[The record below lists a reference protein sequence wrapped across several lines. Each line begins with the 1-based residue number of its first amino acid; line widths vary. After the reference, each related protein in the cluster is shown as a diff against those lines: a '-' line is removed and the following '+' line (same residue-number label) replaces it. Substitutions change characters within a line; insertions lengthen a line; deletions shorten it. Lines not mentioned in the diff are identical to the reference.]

1 MEHLLQVLSHLT
13 EPEILVRYSKYL
25 LIIVAVYSFIEVVFP
40 PIPGDALLVLSGS
53 LAGRANINPLW
64 VICFA
69 FIGSFIGSWL
79 LYSLGYKME
88 RKMLD
93 SPRFSKLMDSK
104 VFLRVER
111 WFKRF
116 GFLTVLVSR
125 FIPVVR
131 SGVIL
136 AAGIAGMDRRKS
148 MLAVG
153 ASILLSSSLLV
164 FGGRLVGRRWEKLV
178 ALWHSQF
185 RFIFF
190 VIAGVALTYLIVYQ
204 VFKYFKTKV
213 KGRKLDD

>member
-1 MEHLLQVLSHLT
+1 M
-13 EPEILVRYSKYL
+13 
-25 LIIVAVYSFIEVVFP
+25 
-40 PIPGDALLVLSGS
+40 VLSGS

-69 FIGSFIGSWL
+69 FLGSFAGSWL
-79 LYSLGYKME
+79 LYGIGYKME

-136 AAGIAGMDRRKS
+136 AAGVAGMDRRKS
-148 MLAVG
+148 LLAVG
-153 ASILLSSSLLV
+153 ASILLSTSLLV
-164 FGGRLVGRRWEKLV
+164 LGGRLVGRRWEKLV

-213 KGRKLDD
+213 KGRKLDE

>member
-1 MEHLLQVLSHLT
+1 MEHLLQILSHLT

-64 VICFA
+64 VIYFA
-69 FIGSFIGSWL
+69 FVGSFTGSWL

-136 AAGIAGMDRRKS
+136 AAGMARMDRRKS
-148 MLAVG
+148 LLAVG

-190 VIAGVALTYLIVYQ
+190 VIAGLALTYLIVYQ
-204 VFKYFKTKV
+204 VFRYFKTKV
-213 KGRKLDD
+213 KGRKAR